1 MCDISIRDEFFTIIK
16 AGIQLEVI
24 ACHECVKHHL
34 LKTWSGLMKW
44 KNKRCCHLKM
54 GVIDKLCPH
63 ISSRPR
69 TDGYKARMTLM
80 TFDFWE
86 KVRRK
91 TLAERRR
98 VVNVRDKESF
108 CGFYWHI
115 TLIISLIPILVGLSC
130 SGSKCQKQKEMKMS
144 LLLPKNRKEIKI
156 FSLIFKSTSKEIHL
170 YGTLFYFTNDII
182 NKISGRSVALAFVS
196 SDVFQLPSRGT
207 S

>member
-1 MCDISIRDEFFTIIK
+1 MLTWQMNFTVKIKYPLNRAISSIQELKFRKEIRHAGWEIMCDISIRDEFFTIIK

-86 KVRRK
+86 KVGRK

-98 VVNVRDKESF
+98 VVNVRDREF
-108 CGFYWHI
+108 LWF
-115 TLIISLIPILVGLSC
+115 
-130 SGSKCQKQKEMKMS
+130 
-144 LLLPKNRKEIKI
+144 LL
-156 FSLIFKSTSKEIHL
+156 THH
-170 YGTLFYFTNDII
+170 
-182 NKISGRSVALAFVS
+182 
-196 SDVFQLPSRGT
+196 
-207 S
+207 